1 MKIIIAEYPESADR
15 DISIEKEFLPKDAE
29 IKVAVYTEETKAD
42 FIKECE
48 DADAILTG
56 YVPFDRE
63 MIDGLKNCK
72 VISIAATGYNYVDV
86 DYAAEKGIR
95 VCAIGEYCTN
105 EVADH
110 TLMLILALTR
120 GLIRT
125 HRSVQEDKEWI
136 YDIVDDI
143 PRTEDLKL
151 GIAGLG
157 RIGRAVAKRAQ
168 AFGMEVIA
176 YDPYLPEHIAN
187 DMNVKL
193 VSIEELMETSDI
205 ISIHMNLTGEN
216 KEFFDY
222 EKFKMMKKRPIFINV
237 ARGGVVNED
246 DLVRALDEGLIR
258 GAGLDVLSSETPDL
272 ENCPLLGRDNVI
284 LTPHNAFYSK
294 TSMYLLSR
302 IPAENITA
310 CLAGEYDKAN
320 RIVNNV
326 K

>member
-1 MKIIIAEYPESADR
+1 MKIIIAEYPESKDR

-29 IKVAVYTEETKAD
+29 IKVAVYTDETKAE

-56 YVPFDRE
+56 YVAFDKE

-125 HRSVQEDKEWI
+125 HNSIQEDKEWD
-136 YDIVDDI
+136 YQIVPDI
-143 PRTEDLKL
+143 PRTEYLKL

-176 YDPYLPEHIAN
+176 YDPYLPEHVAEEA
-187 DMNVKL
+187 NVKL
-193 VSIEELMETSDI
+193 VSLEELLETSDV
-205 ISIHMNLTGEN
+205 ISLHMNLTSEN
-216 KEFFDY
+216 NEFFVY
-222 EKFKMMKKRPIFINV
+222 EKFQMMKKRPILINV
-237 ARGGVVNED
+237 ARGGMINID
-246 DLVRALDEGLIR
+246 DLARALDEGLIR
-258 GAGLDVLSSETPDL
+258 AAGIDVLPSETPDL
-272 ENCPLLGRDNVI
+272 EECPLIGRENVI
-284 LTPHNAFYSK
+284 LTPHNAFYSE